1 MILGLE
7 HVGIAVTRLDD
18 VLPIYEHLL
27 GLKLKGIREGRQNR
41 VRAALLEAGN
51 TEIELLEPLD
61 KDSPVAK
68 FLEKR
73 GQGIHHLAF
82 KVKDIQQAL
91 DYLKG
96 KGVILID
103 QEPRAGI
110 EGGKV
115 AFLHPR
121 STADVLIELCER

>member
-1 MILGLE
+1 MTSGLE
-7 HVGIAVTRLDD
+7 HVGIAVTKIDA

-27 GLKLKGIREGRQNR
+27 GLKLKSVKEAKQNR
-41 VRAALLEAGN
+41 VKAAILIAGD

-61 KDSPVAK
+61 SDSPVAK

-82 KVKDIQQAL
+82 RVKDIVQTL
-91 DYLKG
+91 DYLK
-96 KGVILID
+96 KEGVVLID
-103 QEPRAGI
+103 QEPRVGI

-115 AFLHPR
+115 AFLHPK

>member
-1 MILGLE
+1 MTSGLE
-7 HVGIAVTRLDD
+7 HVGIAVTRIDD

-27 GLKLKGIREGRQNR
+27 GLKLKGVREGRQNR
-41 VRAALLEAGN
+41 VKAAILTAGN

-61 KDSPVAK
+61 SDSPVAK

-82 KVKDIQQAL
+82 RVTDIEQTL
-91 DYLKG
+91 DYLK
-96 KGVILID
+96 KQGVVLID
-103 QEPRAGI
+103 QEPRVGI

-115 AFLHPR
+115 AFLHPK

>member
-7 HVGIAVTRLDD
+7 HIGVAVTRIDD

-41 VRAALLEAGN
+41 VKAALLETGDTA
-51 TEIELLEPLD
+51 IELLEPLD
-61 KDSPVAK
+61 SDSPIAK
-68 FLEKR
+68 FLAKR
-73 GQGIHHLAF
+73 GQGLHHLAF

-96 KGVILID
+96 NGVVLID
-103 QEPRAGI
+103 EAPRAGI

-115 AFLHPR
+115 AFLHPK